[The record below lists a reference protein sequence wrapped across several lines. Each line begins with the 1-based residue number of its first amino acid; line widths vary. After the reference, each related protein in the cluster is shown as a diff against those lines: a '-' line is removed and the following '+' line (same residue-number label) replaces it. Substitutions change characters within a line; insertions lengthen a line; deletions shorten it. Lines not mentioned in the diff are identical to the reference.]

1 MSTQAH
7 FWTQHDEKHVPWCTK
22 LFVYDKV
29 YAFVFPSV
37 FCLFIFFYF
46 FYSDRRECVSNR
58 LMMLDSMKK
67 V

>member
-37 FCLFIFFYF
+37 FCLFIYLF